1 MYLADLTW
9 LQARDVLTPGSLVLL
24 PLGAAAKEHGPHL
37 RLDNDRVLADYLA
50 RRIDTL
56 EQVVVAPT
64 LNYHYYPAFAA
75 YAGSTSLRMET
86 ARDMVTEIVASLAA
100 FGPRRFYVLNTGI
113 STVHALQPAA
123 AALASQGILMRY
135 TDIDLAGKEAV
146 QAVQQQAGGSHAD
159 EIETSIMLYIAA
171 SRVDMSKAV
180 DDYHPGKGPLT
191 PHMNASGTY
200 SPSGV
205 YGSAT
210 LANVDKGRR
219 IVESMIVD
227 IRADITNL
235 KSAPLPPAT
244 GNRTVAHGM
253 PDGK

>member
-135 TDIDLAGKEAV
+135 TDIDLAGNGPLEEVGCPTFCSLPDFVVRCYSDDGSQFFIKKLRANSPD
-146 QAVQQQAGGSHAD
+146 QQQ
-159 EIETSIMLYIAA
+159 LFN
-171 SRVDMSKAV
+171 RVKC
-180 DDYHPGKGPLT
+180 
-191 PHMNASGTY
+191 
-200 SPSGV
+200 
-205 YGSAT
+205 
-210 LANVDKGRR
+210 
-219 IVESMIVD
+219 
-227 IRADITNL
+227 
-235 KSAPLPPAT
+235 
-244 GNRTVAHGM
+244 
-253 PDGK
+253 